1 MDISLFSEMIKNL
14 ILDNDEVTL
23 PGVGSFVSEVVPSSF
38 SDKGYTINPPYRKL
52 SFRHRQGKDNLLA
65 EFYSKSN
72 GTDLESAE
80 KLVKV
85 FLDGL
90 EEDLRTK
97 KTVEMPGLGRL
108 RATREGTIFFI
119 PDEDLDI
126 YCSGFGLQPVSLK
139 THEETP
145 EEVARAVSDLRKM
158 VDGPVLPLKPLP
170 ETGQEEAVRTEP
182 EPLAATKP
190 ASRPEP
196 VAATKPASCPEPVAP
211 DPASCPKP
219 VAPDPASPAS
229 VEDSPAGPSA
239 PVAAASTQDLPAA
252 PATPV
257 EYPTPAV
264 QDAPAAPTTPV
275 ELPTPAA
282 QDTPAAPA
290 SPDTPAAPA
299 YPDQSAA
306 QVSPAPS
313 GNVRKKRLLTGVAV
327 VIFIALLVLG
337 GFILLSRLSPDLVD
351 RMLYSE
357 DELRLIERFEHYR

>member
-72 GTDLESAE
+72 GTDLESAG

-158 VDGPVLPLKPLP
+158 VDDPVPPLKPLP

-182 EPLAATKP
+182 EP
-190 ASRPEP
+190 
-196 VAATKPASCPEPVAP
+196 VAATEPASCPEPVVPA
-211 DPASCPKP
+211 PAS
-219 VAPDPASPAS
+219 SSS

-257 EYPTPAV
+257 E
-264 QDAPAAPTTPV
+264 
-275 ELPTPAA
+275 LPTPAA
-282 QDTPAAPA
+282 QDTPPAPA
-290 SPDTPAAPA
+290 SPDAPAATA
-299 YPDQSAA
+299 SPDQSAT

-327 VIFIALLVLG
+327 VIFIALLALG

>member
-158 VDGPVLPLKPLP
+158 VDDPVPPLKPLP
-170 ETGQEEAVRTEP
+170 ETGQEEAVGTKPEPVAATEP
-182 EPLAATKP
+182 AFRPEPVSATEP

-196 VAATKPASCPEPVAP
+196 VAATEPASRPEPVAATEPASCPEPVAP
-211 DPASCPKP
+211 DPAS
-219 VAPDPASPAS
+219 PASE
-229 VEDSPAGPSA
+229 EDSPAGPSA

-252 PATPV
+252 PAS
-257 EYPTPAV
+257 
-264 QDAPAAPTTPV
+264 PV

-282 QDTPAAPA
+282 QDAPAAPA
-290 SPDTPAAPA
+290 SPDALAAPA
-299 YPDQSAA
+299 SPDESAT
-306 QVSPAPS
+306 QVAPAPS

-327 VIFIALLVLG
+327 VIFIALLALG

>member
-158 VDGPVLPLKPLP
+158 VDDPVPPLKPLP
-170 ETGQEEAVRTEP
+170 ETGHEEAVGTEP
-182 EPLAATKP
+182 EPVAATDP

-196 VAATKPASCPEPVAP
+196 VAATEPASCPEPVAPEPASCPEPVAP
-211 DPASCPKP
+211 DPASPT
-219 VAPDPASPAS
+219 S

-257 EYPTPAV
+257 E
-264 QDAPAAPTTPV
+264 
-275 ELPTPAA
+275 LPTPAA
-282 QDTPAAPA
+282 QGTPAAPA
-290 SPDTPAAPA
+290 SPDVPAAPA
-299 YPDQSAA
+299 SPDQSAT
-306 QVSPAPS
+306 QVSPAHS

-327 VIFIALLVLG
+327 VIFIALLALG

>member
-158 VDGPVLPLKPLP
+158 VDDPVPPLKPLP
-170 ETGQEEAVRTEP
+170 ETGQEEAVGTE
-182 EPLAATKP
+182 
-190 ASRPEP
+190 PEP
-196 VAATKPASCPEPVAP
+196 VAATEPASRPE
-211 DPASCPKP
+211 P

-257 EYPTPAV
+257 EYPNPAV
-264 QDAPAAPTTPV
+264 QDAPAAP
-275 ELPTPAA
+275 
-282 QDTPAAPA
+282 A
-290 SPDTPAAPA
+290 SPDAPATPAT
-299 YPDQSAA
+299 PDQSATK
-306 QVSPAPS
+306 VSPAPS

-327 VIFIALLVLG
+327 VIFIALLALG

>member
-72 GTDLESAE
+72 GTDLESAG

-158 VDGPVLPLKPLP
+158 VDDPVPPLKPLP
-170 ETGQEEAVRTEP
+170 ETGQEEAVGTE
-182 EPLAATKP
+182 
-190 ASRPEP
+190 PEP
-196 VAATKPASCPEPVAP
+196 VAATEPASCPEPVAP
-211 DPASCPKP
+211 DPAS
-219 VAPDPASPAS
+219 PASE
-229 VEDSPAGPSA
+229 EDSPAEPSA

-252 PATPV
+252 PASPVELPTSAAQGTPAAPATPV
-257 EYPTPAV
+257 EFPTPAA
-264 QDAPAAPTTPV
+264 QDAPAAPAT
-275 ELPTPAA
+275 
-282 QDTPAAPA
+282 
-290 SPDTPAAPA
+290 
-299 YPDQSAA
+299 PDQSAT

-327 VIFIALLVLG
+327 VIFIALLALG

>member
-158 VDGPVLPLKPLP
+158 VDDPVPPLKPLP
-170 ETGQEEAVRTEP
+170 ESGQEEAVGTEP
-182 EPLAATKP
+182 E
-190 ASRPEP
+190 
-196 VAATKPASCPEPVAP
+196 
-211 DPASCPKP
+211 P

-264 QDAPAAPTTPV
+264 QDAPAAPMTPV
-275 ELPTPAA
+275 EFPTPAA

-290 SPDTPAAPA
+290 SPDAPAASA
-299 YPDQSAA
+299 YPDQSAT

-327 VIFIALLVLG
+327 VIFIALLALG

>member
-72 GTDLESAE
+72 GTDLESAG

-158 VDGPVLPLKPLP
+158 VDDPVPPLKPLP
-170 ETGQEEAVRTEP
+170 ETGQEEAVGTE
-182 EPLAATKP
+182 
-190 ASRPEP
+190 PEP
-196 VAATKPASCPEPVAP
+196 VAATEPASCPEPVAP
-211 DPASCPKP
+211 APAS
-219 VAPDPASPAS
+219 SSS
-229 VEDSPAGPSA
+229 VEDSPAGPLA

-252 PATPV
+252 PASPV
-257 EYPTPAV
+257 ELPTSAA
-264 QDAPAAPTTPV
+264 QGTPAAPATPV

-290 SPDTPAAPA
+290 SPDAPAAPA
-299 YPDQSAA
+299 SPDQSAT

-327 VIFIALLVLG
+327 VIFIALLALG

>member
-158 VDGPVLPLKPLP
+158 VDDPVPPLKPLP
-170 ETGQEEAVRTEP
+170 ETGQEEAVGTEP
-182 EPLAATKP
+182 EPLAATEP

-196 VAATKPASCPEPVAP
+196 L
-211 DPASCPKP
+211 
-219 VAPDPASPAS
+219 APDPASPAS

-257 EYPTPAV
+257 ELPTPAA
-264 QDAPAAPTTPV
+264 QDAPATPATPV

-290 SPDTPAAPA
+290 SPDAPAAPT
-299 YPDQSAA
+299 YPDQSAT

-327 VIFIALLVLG
+327 VIFIALLALG

>member
-158 VDGPVLPLKPLP
+158 VDDPVPPLKPLP
-170 ETGQEEAVRTEP
+170 ETGQEEAVGTEPEPVAATEPASRP
-182 EPLAATKP
+182 EPLAAT
-190 ASRPEP
+190 A
-196 VAATKPASCPEPVAP
+196 PASCPE
-211 DPASCPKP
+211 P

-252 PATPV
+252 PAP
-257 EYPTPAV
+257 
-264 QDAPAAPTTPV
+264 
-275 ELPTPAA
+275 
-282 QDTPAAPA
+282 
-290 SPDTPAAPA
+290 
-299 YPDQSAA
+299 PDQSAT

-327 VIFIALLVLG
+327 IIFIALLALG

>member
-158 VDGPVLPLKPLP
+158 VDDPVPPLKPLP
-170 ETGQEEAVRTEP
+170 ETGQEEAVGTE
-182 EPLAATKP
+182 
-190 ASRPEP
+190 PEP
-196 VAATKPASCPEPVAP
+196 VAATEPASCPEPVAP
-211 DPASCPKP
+211 APAS
-219 VAPDPASPAS
+219 SSS

-239 PVAAASTQDLPAA
+239 PVASASTQDLPAA

-257 EYPTPAV
+257 EHP
-264 QDAPAAPTTPV
+264 
-275 ELPTPAA
+275 
-282 QDTPAAPA
+282 TPAAPA
-290 SPDTPAAPA
+290 SPDAPAAPA
-299 YPDQSAA
+299 FPDQSAT

-327 VIFIALLVLG
+327 VIFIALLALG

-351 RMLYSE
+351 RMLYSD

>member
-158 VDGPVLPLKPLP
+158 VDDPVPPLKPLP
-170 ETGQEEAVRTEP
+170 ETGQEEAVGTKPEPVAATEP
-182 EPLAATKP
+182 AFRPEPVSATEP

-196 VAATKPASCPEPVAP
+196 VAATEPASRPEPVAATEPASCPEPVAP
-211 DPASCPKP
+211 DPAS
-219 VAPDPASPAS
+219 PASE
-229 VEDSPAGPSA
+229 EDSPAGPSA

-252 PATPV
+252 PAS
-257 EYPTPAV
+257 
-264 QDAPAAPTTPV
+264 PV

-282 QDTPAAPA
+282 QDAPAAPA
-290 SPDTPAAPA
+290 SPDAPATPAS
-299 YPDQSAA
+299 PDQSAA

-327 VIFIALLVLG
+327 VIFIALLALG

>member
-158 VDGPVLPLKPLP
+158 VDDPVPPLKPLP
-170 ETGQEEAVRTEP
+170 ETGQEEAVGTE
-182 EPLAATKP
+182 
-190 ASRPEP
+190 PEP
-196 VAATKPASCPEPVAP
+196 VAATEPASCPEPVAP
-211 DPASCPKP
+211 DPAS
-219 VAPDPASPAS
+219 PASE
-229 VEDSPAGPSA
+229 EDSPAEPSA
-239 PVAAASTQDLPAA
+239 PVASASTQDLPAA
-252 PATPV
+252 PASPVELPTSAAQGTPAAPATPV
-257 EYPTPAV
+257 EFPTPAA
-264 QDAPAAPTTPV
+264 QDAPAAPAT
-275 ELPTPAA
+275 
-282 QDTPAAPA
+282 
-290 SPDTPAAPA
+290 
-299 YPDQSAA
+299 PDQSAT

-327 VIFIALLVLG
+327 VIFIALLALG

>member
-158 VDGPVLPLKPLP
+158 VDDPVPPLKPLP
-170 ETGQEEAVRTEP
+170 ETGQEEAVVTELKP
-182 EPLAATKP
+182 VAATEP

-196 VAATKPASCPEPVAP
+196 VAATEPAFRPEPVPATEPASCPEPVAP
-211 DPASCPKP
+211 DPAS
-219 VAPDPASPAS
+219 PASE
-229 VEDSPAGPSA
+229 EDSPAGSSA
-239 PVAAASTQDLPAA
+239 PVAAASTQALPAA
-252 PATPV
+252 PAT
-257 EYPTPAV
+257 
-264 QDAPAAPTTPV
+264 
-275 ELPTPAA
+275 
-282 QDTPAAPA
+282 
-290 SPDTPAAPA
+290 
-299 YPDQSAA
+299 PDQSAA

-327 VIFIALLVLG
+327 VIFIALLALG

>member
-72 GTDLESAE
+72 GTDLESAG

-158 VDGPVLPLKPLP
+158 VDDPVPPLKPLP
-170 ETGQEEAVRTEP
+170 ETGHEEAVGTE
-182 EPLAATKP
+182 
-190 ASRPEP
+190 PEP
-196 VAATKPASCPEPVAP
+196 VAATEPAFRPEPVSATDPASCPE
-211 DPASCPKP
+211 P

-257 EYPTPAV
+257 ELPTPAA
-264 QDAPAAPTTPV
+264 QDAPAAPATPV
-275 ELPTPAA
+275 EIPTPAA

-290 SPDTPAAPA
+290 SPDAPAAPA
-299 YPDQSAA
+299 YPDQSST

-327 VIFIALLVLG
+327 VIFIALLALG

>member
-158 VDGPVLPLKPLP
+158 VDDPVPPLKPLP

-182 EPLAATKP
+182 EPVPVTEP

-196 VAATKPASCPEPVAP
+196 VSATEPTFRPE
-211 DPASCPKP
+211 P

-229 VEDSPAGPSA
+229 EEDSPAGPSA
-239 PVAAASTQDLPAA
+239 PVAAASTQDLPVA
-252 PATPV
+252 PA
-257 EYPTPAV
+257 
-264 QDAPAAPTTPV
+264 TPV

-282 QDTPAAPA
+282 QGTPAAPT
-290 SPDTPAAPA
+290 SPDAPAAPA
-299 YPDQSAA
+299 YPDQSAT

-327 VIFIALLVLG
+327 VIFIALLALG

>member
-52 SFRHRQGKDNLLA
+52 SFRHRQGKDNPLA

-72 GTDLESAE
+72 GTDLESAG

-85 FLDGL
+85 SLDGL

-158 VDGPVLPLKPLP
+158 VDDPVPPLKPLP
-170 ETGQEEAVRTEP
+170 ETGQEEAVRT
-182 EPLAATKP
+182 AP
-190 ASRPEP
+190 AP
-196 VAATKPASCPEPVAP
+196 VAATDPASCPEPVAP
-211 DPASCPKP
+211 APAS
-219 VAPDPASPAS
+219 SSS

-239 PVAAASTQDLPAA
+239 PVAAASTQDQPAA
-252 PATPV
+252 PA
-257 EYPTPAV
+257 
-264 QDAPAAPTTPV
+264 TPV

-282 QDTPAAPA
+282 QDAPATPA
-290 SPDTPAAPA
+290 T
-299 YPDQSAA
+299 PDQSAA

>member
-72 GTDLESAE
+72 GTDLESAG

-158 VDGPVLPLKPLP
+158 VDDPVPPLKPLP

-182 EPLAATKP
+182 EPVPATDP

-196 VAATKPASCPEPVAP
+196 VAATEPASCPEPVAP
-211 DPASCPKP
+211 EPASCPKP

-229 VEDSPAGPSA
+229 VEDSPAGLSA
-239 PVAAASTQDLPAA
+239 PVAAASTQNLPAA
-252 PATPV
+252 PA
-257 EYPTPAV
+257 
-264 QDAPAAPTTPV
+264 TPV

-282 QDTPAAPA
+282 QDAPAAPASPDVPAAPA
-290 SPDTPAAPA
+290 SPDTPAATA
-299 YPDQSAA
+299 SPDQSAT

-313 GNVRKKRLLTGVAV
+313 GSVGKKRLLTGVAV
-327 VIFIALLVLG
+327 VIFIALLALG

>member
-72 GTDLESAE
+72 GTDLESAG

-158 VDGPVLPLKPLP
+158 VDDPVPPLTPLQ
-170 ETGQEEAVRTEP
+170 ETGQEEAVRT
-182 EPLAATKP
+182 K
-190 ASRPEP
+190 PEP
-196 VAATKPASCPEPVAP
+196 VAATEPASCPEPVAH
-211 DPASCPKP
+211 A
-219 VAPDPASPAS
+219 PASPAS

-252 PATPV
+252 PTTSV
-257 EYPTPAV
+257 ELPTPAA
-264 QDAPAAPTTPV
+264 QDAPAAPATPV

-282 QDTPAAPA
+282 QDA
-290 SPDTPAAPA
+290 PAAPA
-299 YPDQSAA
+299 YPDQSAT
-306 QVSPAPS
+306 QVSPASS

-327 VIFIALLVLG
+327 VIFIALLALG

>member
-72 GTDLESAE
+72 GTDLESAG

-158 VDGPVLPLKPLP
+158 VDDPVPPLKPLP

-182 EPLAATKP
+182 EPVPATD
-190 ASRPEP
+190 
-196 VAATKPASCPEPVAP
+196 PASCPE
-211 DPASCPKP
+211 P

-239 PVAAASTQDLPAA
+239 PVASASTQDLPAA

-257 EYPTPAV
+257 EHPA
-264 QDAPAAPTTPV
+264 
-275 ELPTPAA
+275 
-282 QDTPAAPA
+282 PAAPA
-290 SPDTPAAPA
+290 SPDAPAAPA
-299 YPDQSAA
+299 TPDQSAT

-327 VIFIALLVLG
+327 VIFIALLALG

>member
-72 GTDLESAE
+72 GTDLESAG

-158 VDGPVLPLKPLP
+158 VDDPVPPLKPLP

-182 EPLAATKP
+182 EPVPVTEP

-196 VAATKPASCPEPVAP
+196 VAATEPASCPEPVAP
-211 DPASCPKP
+211 APAS
-219 VAPDPASPAS
+219 SSS

-252 PATPV
+252 PATP
-257 EYPTPAV
+257 
-264 QDAPAAPTTPV
+264 DH
-275 ELPTPAA
+275 
-282 QDTPAAPA
+282 
-290 SPDTPAAPA
+290 
-299 YPDQSAA
+299 SAT

-327 VIFIALLVLG
+327 VIFIALLALG

>member
-72 GTDLESAE
+72 GTDLESAG

-158 VDGPVLPLKPLP
+158 VDDPVPPLKPLP
-170 ETGQEEAVRTEP
+170 ETGQEEAVGTE
-182 EPLAATKP
+182 
-190 ASRPEP
+190 PEP
-196 VAATKPASCPEPVAP
+196 VAATEPAFRPEPVSATDPASCPEPVAP
-211 DPASCPKP
+211 APAS
-219 VAPDPASPAS
+219 SSS

-239 PVAAASTQDLPAA
+239 PVAA

-257 EYPTPAV
+257 EYPTPAA

-282 QDTPAAPA
+282 QDAPAAPA
-290 SPDTPAAPA
+290 SPD
-299 YPDQSAA
+299 QSAT

-327 VIFIALLVLG
+327 VIFIALLALG

>member
-72 GTDLESAE
+72 GTDLESAG

-158 VDGPVLPLKPLP
+158 VDDPVPPLKPLP

-182 EPLAATKP
+182 EPLAAT
-190 ASRPEP
+190 E
-196 VAATKPASCPEPVAP
+196 PASCPEPVAP
-211 DPASCPKP
+211 DPAS
-219 VAPDPASPAS
+219 SSS

-257 EYPTPAV
+257 EYPTPAA
-264 QDAPAAPTTPV
+264 QDAPAAPATPV
-275 ELPTPAA
+275 DLPTPAP

-290 SPDTPAAPA
+290 SPDTPAATA
-299 YPDQSAA
+299 SPDQSAT

-327 VIFIALLVLG
+327 VIFIALLALG

>member
-158 VDGPVLPLKPLP
+158 VDDPVPPLKPLP

-182 EPLAATKP
+182 EPV
-190 ASRPEP
+190 P
-196 VAATKPASCPEPVAP
+196 VTEPASCPEPVAP
-211 DPASCPKP
+211 APAS
-219 VAPDPASPAS
+219 SSS

-239 PVAAASTQDLPAA
+239 PVAAASTQDQPAA
-252 PATPV
+252 PA
-257 EYPTPAV
+257 
-264 QDAPAAPTTPV
+264 TPV

-290 SPDTPAAPA
+290 SPDAPAAPT
-299 YPDQSAA
+299 YPDQSAT

-327 VIFIALLVLG
+327 VIFIALLALG

-351 RMLYSE
+351 RMLYSD

>member
-72 GTDLESAE
+72 GTDLESAG

-158 VDGPVLPLKPLP
+158 VDDPVPPLKPLP

-182 EPLAATKP
+182 EPVPVTEP

-196 VAATKPASCPEPVAP
+196 VAATDPASCPEPVAP
-211 DPASCPKP
+211 APAS
-219 VAPDPASPAS
+219 SSS

-239 PVAAASTQDLPAA
+239 PVAAASTQDQPAA
-252 PATPV
+252 PA
-257 EYPTPAV
+257 
-264 QDAPAAPTTPV
+264 TPV

-282 QDTPAAPA
+282 QDAPATPA
-290 SPDTPAAPA
+290 T
-299 YPDQSAA
+299 PDQSAA

-327 VIFIALLVLG
+327 VIFIALLALG

>member
-72 GTDLESAE
+72 GTDLESAG

-158 VDGPVLPLKPLP
+158 VDDPVPPLKPLP
-170 ETGQEEAVRTEP
+170 ETGQEEAVGT
-182 EPLAATKP
+182 
-190 ASRPEP
+190 EP
-196 VAATKPASCPEPVAP
+196 VAATEPASCPEPVAP
-211 DPASCPKP
+211 DPAS
-219 VAPDPASPAS
+219 PASE
-229 VEDSPAGPSA
+229 EDSPAGPSA

-257 EYPTPAV
+257 EI
-264 QDAPAAPTTPV
+264 
-275 ELPTPAA
+275 PTPAA
-282 QDTPAAPA
+282 QDAPAAPA
-290 SPDTPAAPA
+290 SPDALAAPA
-299 YPDQSAA
+299 SPDESAT

-327 VIFIALLVLG
+327 VIFIALLALG

>member
-158 VDGPVLPLKPLP
+158 VDDPVPPLKPLP
-170 ETGQEEAVRTEP
+170 ETGQEEAVGTEP
-182 EPLAATKP
+182 EPVAATEP

-196 VAATKPASCPEPVAP
+196 VAATEPASRPEPVAATEPASCPEPVAP
-211 DPASCPKP
+211 APAS
-219 VAPDPASPAS
+219 SSS

-239 PVAAASTQDLPAA
+239 PVAAASTQDLPA
-252 PATPV
+252 
-257 EYPTPAV
+257 TPA
-264 QDAPAAPTTPV
+264 TPV

-282 QDTPAAPA
+282 QDTPATPA
-290 SPDTPAAPA
+290 S
-299 YPDQSAA
+299 PDQSAA

-327 VIFIALLVLG
+327 VIFIALLALG

>member
-158 VDGPVLPLKPLP
+158 VDDPVPPLKPLP

-182 EPLAATKP
+182 EPV
-190 ASRPEP
+190 P
-196 VAATKPASCPEPVAP
+196 VTEPASCPEPVAP
-211 DPASCPKP
+211 DPAS
-219 VAPDPASPAS
+219 PASE
-229 VEDSPAGPSA
+229 EDSPAGSSA
-239 PVAAASTQDLPAA
+239 PVAAASTQDL
-252 PATPV
+252 
-257 EYPTPAV
+257 
-264 QDAPAAPTTPV
+264 PAAPTTPV

-282 QDTPAAPA
+282 QDAPAAPA
-290 SPDTPAAPA
+290 SPDALAAPA
-299 YPDQSAA
+299 SPDESAT

-327 VIFIALLVLG
+327 VIFIALLALG

>member
-72 GTDLESAE
+72 GTDLESAG

-158 VDGPVLPLKPLP
+158 VDDPVPHLTPLQ
-170 ETGQEEAVRTEP
+170 ETGQEETVRT
-182 EPLAATKP
+182 K
-190 ASRPEP
+190 PEP
-196 VAATKPASCPEPVAP
+196 VAATEPASCPE
-211 DPASCPKP
+211 P

-257 EYPTPAV
+257 E
-264 QDAPAAPTTPV
+264 
-275 ELPTPAA
+275 LPTPAA
-282 QDTPAAPA
+282 QDAPAAPA
-290 SPDTPAAPA
+290 SPDAPAAPA
-299 YPDQSAA
+299 SPDQSAT

-327 VIFIALLVLG
+327 VIFIALLALG

>member
-158 VDGPVLPLKPLP
+158 VDDPVPPLKPLP
-170 ETGQEEAVRTEP
+170 ETGQEEAVGTEP
-182 EPLAATKP
+182 EPVPAT
-190 ASRPEP
+190 E
-196 VAATKPASCPEPVAP
+196 PASCPE
-211 DPASCPKP
+211 P

-252 PATPV
+252 PAS
-257 EYPTPAV
+257 
-264 QDAPAAPTTPV
+264 PV

-282 QDTPAAPA
+282 QDAPAAPA
-290 SPDTPAAPA
+290 SPDAPPAPA
-299 YPDQSAA
+299 TPDQSAT

-327 VIFIALLVLG
+327 VIFIALLALG

>member
-158 VDGPVLPLKPLP
+158 VDDPVPPLKPLP
-170 ETGQEEAVRTEP
+170 ETGQEEAVGTE
-182 EPLAATKP
+182 
-190 ASRPEP
+190 PEP
-196 VAATKPASCPEPVAP
+196 VAATEPASCPE
-211 DPASCPKP
+211 P

-257 EYPTPAV
+257 
-264 QDAPAAPTTPV
+264 D
-275 ELPTPAA
+275 LPTPAA

-290 SPDTPAAPA
+290 TPVELPTPAAPDAPAAPASPDTPAASASPDA
-299 YPDQSAA
+299 LAAPTSQDQSAT

-327 VIFIALLVLG
+327 VIFIALLALG

>member
-90 EEDLRTK
+90 EEDHRTK

-158 VDGPVLPLKPLP
+158 VDDPVPPLKPLP
-170 ETGQEEAVRTEP
+170 ETGQEESVVTE
-182 EPLAATKP
+182 LK
-190 ASRPEP
+190 P
-196 VAATKPASCPEPVAP
+196 VAATDPASCPEPVAP
-211 DPASCPKP
+211 APAS
-219 VAPDPASPAS
+219 SSS

-239 PVAAASTQDLPAA
+239 PVAAASTQDQPAA
-252 PATPV
+252 PA
-257 EYPTPAV
+257 
-264 QDAPAAPTTPV
+264 TPV

-282 QDTPAAPA
+282 QDAPVAPA
-290 SPDTPAAPA
+290 T
-299 YPDQSAA
+299 PDQSAT
-306 QVSPAPS
+306 QVPPAPS

-327 VIFIALLVLG
+327 VIFIALLALG

>member
-72 GTDLESAE
+72 GTDLESAG

-158 VDGPVLPLKPLP
+158 VDDPVPPLKPLP
-170 ETGQEEAVRTEP
+170 ETGQEEAVGTE
-182 EPLAATKP
+182 
-190 ASRPEP
+190 PEP
-196 VAATKPASCPEPVAP
+196 VAATEPASCPE
-211 DPASCPKP
+211 P

-257 EYPTPAV
+257 EYPTPAA
-264 QDAPAAPTTPV
+264 QDA
-275 ELPTPAA
+275 
-282 QDTPAAPA
+282 PAAPA
-290 SPDTPAAPA
+290 SPDAPATPA
-299 YPDQSAA
+299 YPDQSAT

-327 VIFIALLVLG
+327 VIFIALLALG

>member
-72 GTDLESAE
+72 GTDLESAG

-158 VDGPVLPLKPLP
+158 VDDPVPPLKPLP
-170 ETGQEEAVRTEP
+170 ETGQEEAVGTEP
-182 EPLAATKP
+182 EPLAAT
-190 ASRPEP
+190 E
-196 VAATKPASCPEPVAP
+196 PASCPEPVAP

-252 PATPV
+252 P
-257 EYPTPAV
+257 
-264 QDAPAAPTTPV
+264 TTPV

-299 YPDQSAA
+299 YPDQSAT

-327 VIFIALLVLG
+327 VIFIALLALG

>member
-158 VDGPVLPLKPLP
+158 VDDPVPPLKPLP

-182 EPLAATKP
+182 EP
-190 ASRPEP
+190 
-196 VAATKPASCPEPVAP
+196 VAATDPASCPEPVAP
-211 DPASCPKP
+211 APAS
-219 VAPDPASPAS
+219 SSS

-239 PVAAASTQDLPAA
+239 PVSAASTQDQPAA

-257 EYPTPAV
+257 ELPTPAP
-264 QDAPAAPTTPV
+264 QDAPAAPAT
-275 ELPTPAA
+275 
-282 QDTPAAPA
+282 
-290 SPDTPAAPA
+290 
-299 YPDQSAA
+299 PDQSAA

-327 VIFIALLVLG
+327 VIFIALLALG

>member
-158 VDGPVLPLKPLP
+158 VDDPVPHLTPLQ
-170 ETGQEEAVRTEP
+170 ETGQEETVRT
-182 EPLAATKP
+182 K
-190 ASRPEP
+190 PEP
-196 VAATKPASCPEPVAP
+196 VAATEPAFRPEPVPATEPASCPEPVAH
-211 DPASCPKP
+211 A
-219 VAPDPASPAS
+219 PASPAS

-257 EYPTPAV
+257 E
-264 QDAPAAPTTPV
+264 
-275 ELPTPAA
+275 LPTPAA
-282 QDTPAAPA
+282 QDTPAATASPDAPVAPA
-290 SPDTPAAPA
+290 SPD
-299 YPDQSAA
+299 QSTT

-327 VIFIALLVLG
+327 VIFIALLALG

>member
-158 VDGPVLPLKPLP
+158 VDDPVPPLKPLP

-182 EPLAATKP
+182 EP
-190 ASRPEP
+190 
-196 VAATKPASCPEPVAP
+196 VAATDPASCPEPVAP
-211 DPASCPKP
+211 APAS
-219 VAPDPASPAS
+219 SSS

-239 PVAAASTQDLPAA
+239 PVAAASTQDQPAA
-252 PATPV
+252 PA
-257 EYPTPAV
+257 
-264 QDAPAAPTTPV
+264 TPV

-290 SPDTPAAPA
+290 SPDAPAAPT
-299 YPDQSAA
+299 YPDQSAT

-327 VIFIALLVLG
+327 VIFIALLALG

>member
-158 VDGPVLPLKPLP
+158 VDDPVPPLKPLP
-170 ETGQEEAVRTEP
+170 ETGQEEAVGTEP
-182 EPLAATKP
+182 EPVSATEP
-190 ASRPEP
+190 ASRPE
-196 VAATKPASCPEPVAP
+196 
-211 DPASCPKP
+211 P

-252 PATPV
+252 PAS
-257 EYPTPAV
+257 
-264 QDAPAAPTTPV
+264 PV

-282 QDTPAAPA
+282 QG
-290 SPDTPAAPA
+290 TPAAPA
-299 YPDQSAA
+299 YPDQSAT

-327 VIFIALLVLG
+327 VIFIALLALG

>member
-158 VDGPVLPLKPLP
+158 VDDPVPPLKPLP
-170 ETGQEEAVRTEP
+170 ETGQEEAVGTEP
-182 EPLAATKP
+182 EPVSATEP
-190 ASRPEP
+190 ASRPE
-196 VAATKPASCPEPVAP
+196 
-211 DPASCPKP
+211 P

-252 PATPV
+252 P
-257 EYPTPAV
+257 
-264 QDAPAAPTTPV
+264 TTPV

-282 QDTPAAPA
+282 QDA
-290 SPDTPAAPA
+290 PAAPA
-299 YPDQSAA
+299 YPDQSAT

-327 VIFIALLVLG
+327 VIFIALLALG

>member
-52 SFRHRQGKDNLLA
+52 SFRHRQGKDNLLT

-72 GTDLESAE
+72 GTDLESAG

-158 VDGPVLPLKPLP
+158 VDDPVPPLKPLP
-170 ETGQEEAVRTEP
+170 ETGQEEAVGTEP
-182 EPLAATKP
+182 EPVAATEP

-196 VAATKPASCPEPVAP
+196 VAPA
-211 DPASCPKP
+211 
-219 VAPDPASPAS
+219 PASPAS

-257 EYPTPAV
+257 E
-264 QDAPAAPTTPV
+264 
-275 ELPTPAA
+275 LPTPAA
-282 QDTPAAPA
+282 QGTPAAPA
-290 SPDTPAAPA
+290 SPDVPAAPA
-299 YPDQSAA
+299 SPDQSAT
-306 QVSPAPS
+306 QVFPAHS

-327 VIFIALLVLG
+327 VIFIALLALG

>member
-158 VDGPVLPLKPLP
+158 VDDPVPPLKPLP

-182 EPLAATKP
+182 
-190 ASRPEP
+190 
-196 VAATKPASCPEPVAP
+196 VAATEPASCPEPVAP
-211 DPASCPKP
+211 APAS
-219 VAPDPASPAS
+219 SSS

-257 EYPTPAV
+257 E
-264 QDAPAAPTTPV
+264 
-275 ELPTPAA
+275 LPTPAA

-290 SPDTPAAPA
+290 
-299 YPDQSAA
+299 YPDQSAT

-327 VIFIALLVLG
+327 VIFIALLALG